1 MQRADVLH
9 TYRAVRQATCALCE
23 PLETEDYVVQTMP
36 DVSPPK
42 WHLGHT
48 SWFFEAFV
56 LAPHLAGFTPH
67 RATYGFLFNSYYE
80 AFAERLERPR
90 RGCLSRPTVS
100 EVYAYRAEVDRRIGR
115 LVETVT
121 VGQWPEVERLII
133 LGLHHEQQ
141 HQELTLMDVK
151 HILATNPERPAY
163 RPGIAMGPA
172 AVARARPIGFQGGM
186 GRMGFEGEGFSYDNE
201 RPAHPLHVPS
211 FELQDR
217 LVSNREYLAFI
228 EDGGYRDYRHW
239 LSDGW
244 DRVRHEGWFAPLYW
258 ERIGERWMMYT
269 LNGLEALPLDE
280 PVCHV
285 SYFEADAYARWLGKR
300 LPTEAEWER
309 AARAGH
315 VDPGTAHLLEDGRL
329 RPVYPGRDGGD
340 DTPTQMLGDLWE
352 WTASAYLPY
361 PGYREPEGA
370 LGEYNGKFM
379 SGQMVLRGGSFATP
393 RSHIRATYRNFF
405 YPGQRWQ
412 FAGIRLA
419 ERSLRCSTIS

>member
-1 MQRADVLH
+1 
-9 TYRAVRQATCALCE
+9 
-23 PLETEDYVVQTMP
+23 
-36 DVSPPK
+36 
-42 WHLGHT
+42 
-48 SWFFEAFV
+48 
-56 LAPHLAGFTPH
+56 
-67 RATYGFLFNSYYE
+67 
-80 AFAERLERPR
+80 
-90 RGCLSRPTVS
+90 
-100 EVYAYRAEVDRRIGR
+100 
-115 LVETVT
+115 
-121 VGQWPEVERLII
+121 
-133 LGLHHEQQ
+133 
-141 HQELTLMDVK
+141 MDVK
-151 HILATNPERPAY
+151 HILAINPERPAY
-163 RPGIAMGPA
+163 RPGA
-172 AVARARPIGFQGGM
+172 AVGHSAVAEARSIGFTGGM
-186 GRMGFEGEGFSYDNE
+186 GRMGFEGEGFSFDNE
-201 RPAHPLHVPS
+201 RPAHPLHVPA

-269 LNGLEALPLDE
+269 LNGLDTLPLDE

-315 VDPGTAHLLEDGRL
+315 ADPGTAHLLEDGRL

-340 DTPTQMLGDLWE
+340 DAPAQMLGDLWE

-361 PGYREPEGA
+361 PGYRAPEGA